1 MIYRKEGYIVSK
13 NLDQLTVNTI
23 RALSADMVQK
33 ANSGHPGKPLGSAPM
48 AYTLWANHLRIDP
61 KNVNWINR
69 DRFILSAGHA
79 SALIYSL
86 LHLFEFDVTM
96 DDIKD
101 FRQYGSRTPGHP
113 EYGDTEGVEAT
124 TGPLGAGLSTAV
136 GMAMA
141 QEHLAAKYNKPGYEV
156 FNNFTYALVG
166 DGCMMEGITSEA
178 SSLAGTLGLGRLI
191 VLYDSNSI
199 TIEGSTDL
207 AFHENV
213 RERYEAYGFETF
225 LVEDGNDLEAI
236 NAAIEKAKTNLE
248 KPSFIEIRTKIGAL
262 TPLEGSEKTHG
273 SPLGEDNIKILKD
286 NMNYPSHEPFYVDDS
301 VRTHMKNILEE
312 KHAAYLEWEKM
323 FKEYQEKYPED
334 YAQWVED
341 NRELTLDEFFEDE
354 TLWDFGDKPVATRSL
369 SGIVINRLNKKYN
382 NLFGGSADL
391 AGSTMTLMEGETSFS
406 KDNYA
411 GKNLHFGVR
420 EHAMAA
426 IGNGIVL
433 YGGLK
438 PYVATF
444 FVFTDFLKPM
454 ARLSSLMEIPATYIL
469 THDSIGVGEDGPTHE
484 PVEQLTMMRAQP
496 NFITFRPADGVET
509 MAGWAVAMTST
520 KTPTALVL
528 TRQNLPQL
536 EGSSKDATKGAYVIS
551 DADKIDVIL
560 IASGSEVSLALDA
573 KEVLEKEGVGVR
585 VVSMP
590 SMELFEAQ
598 SEAYREA
605 VLPRDIRKRVAIEAG
620 SSLSWGKYVGFDGN
634 YVTMDTFGASG
645 KGDVL
650 FEKFGFTVE
659 NVVSKVKE
667 II

>member
-1 MIYRKEGYIVSK
+1 MSLNI
-13 NLDQLTVNTI
+13 DQKTINTI
-23 RALSADMVQK
+23 RALSADMVQA

-61 KNVNWINR
+61 KNANWINR
-69 DRFILSAGHA
+69 DRFVLSAGHA

-86 LHLFEFDVTM
+86 LHLFNYDVTI

-101 FRQYGSRTPGHP
+101 FRQFGSRTAGHP
-113 EYGDTEGVEAT
+113 EYGHTDGVEAT

-141 QEHLAAKYNKPGYEV
+141 QEHLAAKYNEENYPV
-156 FNNFTYALVG
+156 FDNYTYVLSG

-178 SSLAGTLGLGRLI
+178 SSLAGTLGLGRFI

-213 RERYEAYGFETF
+213 RARYEAYGFETF
-225 LVEDGNDLEAI
+225 LVEDGTDIEAI
-236 NAAIEKAKTNLE
+236 NAAITKAKQNLD
-248 KPSFIEIRTKIGAL
+248 KPSFIEIRTKIGAMS
-262 TPLEGSEKTHG
+262 PLEGSAKTHG
-273 SPLGEDNIKILKD
+273 SPLGDDNIKALKEK
-286 NMNYPSHEPFYVDDS
+286 MEYPSMEPFYVDDS
-301 VRTHMKNILEE
+301 VKEHMAQVVAE
-312 KHAAYLEWEKM
+312 KHEAYLEWEKM
-323 FKEYQEKYPED
+323 FEDYKVKYPEK

-341 NRELTLDEFFEDE
+341 NRDLTLDELFEDE
-354 TLWDFGDKPVATRSL
+354 SLWDFGDKPVATRSL
-369 SGIVINRLNKKYN
+369 SGFVINRLNKKYD

-391 AGSTMTLMEGETSFS
+391 AGSTMTMMDGETSFS

-426 IGNGIVL
+426 MGNGMVL

-454 ARLSSLMEIPATYIL
+454 ARLSSLMGTQL
-469 THDSIGVGEDGPTHE
+469 TSVLPHDSIGVGEDGPTHE

-496 NFITFRPADGVET
+496 NFVTFRPADGVET
-509 MAGWAVAMTST
+509 MAGWAVAMTS
-520 KTPTALVL
+520 KDVPTGLVL
-528 TRQNLPQL
+528 SRQNLPQL
-536 EGSSKDATKGAYVIS
+536 EGSSKDAVKGGYVLADS
-551 DADKIDVIL
+551 DKVDVIL
-560 IASGSEVSLALDA
+560 IATGSEVALAVDA
-573 KEVLEKEGVGVR
+573 KAALEKEGIGTR

-590 SMELFEAQ
+590 SIELFELQ
-598 SEAYREA
+598 DEAYKA
-605 VLPRDIRKRVAIEAG
+605 SVLPKDARKRVVIEAG
-620 SSLSWGKYVGFDGN
+620 ASLGWGKYVGLDGA
-634 YVTMDTFGASG
+634 YVTLDTFGASG

-650 FEKFGFTVE
+650 FKEFGFTVD
-659 NVVSKVKE
+659 NVVSTVKE
-667 II
+667 IL